1 MTVLRLYSQLVS
13 LVGVVLW
20 LESWTRGG
28 VFVYP
33 KTLREIS
40 VLKRCSH
47 TNIVRLLEVACEI
60 GPGREGDVT
69 IDGEPVDATTNN
81 SNDEGNDA
89 EGGAG
94 RGSPPLQDD
103 IPRIFLVFEYVKNDL
118 VGILDVIKTGRNPRF
133 SRIGRQEMSCYA
145 RQILRAVA
153 YLHRCVSHGTAWV
166 VVWFCASMTAVCADR
181 CFAYAG

>member
-1 MTVLRLYSQLVS
+1 MWLV
-13 LVGVVLW
+13 VC
-20 LESWTRGG
+20 
-28 VFVYP
+28 P

-47 TNIVRLLEVACEI
+47 INIVRLLEVACEI
-60 GPGREGDVT
+60 EPGRKGDVT
-69 IDGEPVDATTNN
+69 IDGDPVETAAAR
-81 SNDEGNDA
+81 SNGEGNDVND
-89 EGGAG
+89 G
-94 RGSPPLQDD
+94 RVGRDSPPLQDH

-153 YLHRCVSHGTAWV
+153 YLHRCVGDGRLHCCLSE
-166 VVWFCASMTAVCADR
+166 R
-181 CFAYAG
+181 AGFVIEF